1 MRLPKLAVLSALAI
15 VPALAQEIPV
25 NYPTLH
31 GYRFISMSLDNFPEH
46 VYEVK
51 DHGVAVK
58 MKGLRFGQFLR
69 AAGWGRTARTEGTS
83 YQVRIQGRG
92 RAATFD
98 LADVEHS
105 SFRRQVLLI
114 RERDG
119 KRVPWEDRPLLV
131 VIDENLTVTETIPGV
146 LSVRV
151 F

>member
-1 MRLPKLAVLSALAI
+1 MRLPKLAVLSALSI
-15 VPALAQEIPV
+15 VAALAQEIPV

-31 GYRFISMSLDNFPEH
+31 GHRFISMSLDNFHEH
-46 VYEVK
+46 VFEVK

-58 MKGLRFGQFLR
+58 MKGILFGQFLR

-83 YQVRIQGRG
+83 YQVRITGRG
-92 RAATFD
+92 RALTFD
-98 LADVEHS
+98 LADIEHG
-105 SFRRQVLLI
+105 SFRQQVLLI

-119 KRVPWEDRPLLV
+119 KPIPWDDRPILV
-131 VIDENLTVTETIPGV
+131 VIDDDDAVTDTLPGV